1 MCVCA
6 GVYVYKYYIKK
17 KTQGIGYVKKIKK
30 ELDRYTICQIIL
42 HLLIIIICLP
52 LL

>member
-1 MCVCA
+1 MCVRVCM
-6 GVYVYKYYIKK
+6 YINITLKK